1 MFAVILL
8 AILIDQVTPSPG
20 ASPPAATAPAP
31 LTVTP
36 AAVNLNPA
44 QERILNVSGATAPL
58 TLTLDRRVVNVSAS
72 ADGTTITVDATQQTG
87 TDTLHVTDANGATAG
102 VTIRVAFNAGT
113 IVPQT
118 TLNVT
123 GNPAQP
129 DWLADAISKWV
140 ARVSPVM
147 PYANISASVTQ
158 PAAPLAPGASAQ
170 FPVAVQIT
178 SDGRY
183 FDQIGT
189 TTVTVQNT
197 ALPPFDPAVLMYDDD
212 PEHVASDGL
221 LFRGTV
227 TAAQAARLYYYH
239 DDTDDPRQLIV
250 MLQNAG
256 DAPASVQITDAMA
269 GPNMD
274 VMQVGQS
281 LSKRFL
287 LAKSAEESVVVDLP
301 QNQPYLVTKLTM
313 TSRQLI
319 AGIADVRVLSG
330 GPVQVTVLAVTPGV
344 DPQMP
349 LSGPLLP
356 GDGHHR
362 TGVFS
367 LAGFGNDR
375 LTYTVGADDA
385 TVVLGDTEP
394 TPPNADASA
403 IGHDYGDYG
412 VVHAIDVSLNNP
424 GSTPATVYLFMQ
436 PLAGPAR
443 GTFLVDGNSVDVGC
457 VRVPSRYQVTAFDLT
472 PGQSSRAV
480 VQTMTDGGSF
490 YPVRIG
496 LSTTAPL
503 PAAPPINAP
512 DGCFPKAQPAATP

>member
-1 MFAVILL
+1 MFAWVLSSLL
-8 AILIDQVTPSPG
+8 VAQV
-20 ASPPAATAPAP
+20 AP

-36 AAVNLNPA
+36 AEVDLNPA
-44 QERILNVSGATAPL
+44 QERIVNVTGAAAPL
-58 TLTLDRRVVNVSAS
+58 TLTLDQRIVNASAS
-72 ADGTTITVDATQQTG
+72 ADGTAITIDATQQTG
-87 TDTLHVTDANGATAG
+87 SDTLHVTDADGATAD
-102 VTIRVAFNAGT
+102 VAIRVAFNAGT
-113 IVPQT
+113 ILPQT
-118 TLNVT
+118 TLDVT

-129 DWLADAISKWV
+129 DWLSGAISTWV
-140 ARVSPVM
+140 ARVTQIM
-147 PYANISASVTQ
+147 PYATMSASVSQ
-158 PAAPLAPGASAQ
+158 PFAPLAPGASAQ
-170 FPVAVQIT
+170 FPVAVRIT

-183 FDQIGT
+183 FDQTGT
-189 TTVTVQNT
+189 TTVTVENT
-197 ALPPFDPAVLMYDDD
+197 ALPPLDPSILMYDDD
-212 PEHVASDGL
+212 PEHVASDGV

-239 DDTDDPRQLIV
+239 DDAGDPRQLV
-250 MLQNAG
+250 VVVHNAAG
-256 DAPASVQITDAMA
+256 APASVQISDAMA

-287 LAKSAEESVVVDLP
+287 LAKSAQESVVVDLP
-301 QNQPYLVTKLTM
+301 QNQPYVVTNLTM
-313 TSRQLI
+313 TARQLI

-344 DPQMP
+344 DPGTLLGAP
-349 LSGPLLP
+349 VLP

-375 LTYTVGADDA
+375 LNYTVGAGDA
-385 TVVLGDTEP
+385 TVVLGDTDP
-394 TPPNADASA
+394 TLPNADASA
-403 IGHDYGDYG
+403 TGHDYGDYG
-412 VVHAIDVSLNNP
+412 VVHEIDLTLSNP
-424 GSTPATVYLFMQ
+424 GSDPATVYLFMQ

-472 PGQSSRAV
+472 PGEASHAV

-503 PAAPPINAP
+503 PAAPPITAP
-512 DGCFPKAQPAATP
+512 DGCFPKAQPASNR